1 MIFLPGQ
8 LTQTAVQRVLPDIMQ
23 AVDRINRAAL
33 VLLDL
38 SAAFDTVAQSVL
50 LERLRTDTFDVDDI
64 VQRSLRSYLSGRH
77 Q

>member
-38 SAAFDTVAQSVL
+38 SAAFDTVAHLIRLQ
-50 LERLRTDTFDVDDI
+50 RLRTVTFDVDDI
-64 VQRSLRSYLSGRH
+64 AHRSLQSYLSDRH

>member
-8 LTQTAVQRVLPDIMQ
+8 LTQTAVQRVRPDIMQ

-38 SAAFDTVAQSVL
+38 SAAFDTVAHLIRLQ
-50 LERLRTDTFDVDDI
+50 RLRTVTFDVDDI
-64 VQRSLRSYLSGRH
+64 AHRSLQSYLSDRH